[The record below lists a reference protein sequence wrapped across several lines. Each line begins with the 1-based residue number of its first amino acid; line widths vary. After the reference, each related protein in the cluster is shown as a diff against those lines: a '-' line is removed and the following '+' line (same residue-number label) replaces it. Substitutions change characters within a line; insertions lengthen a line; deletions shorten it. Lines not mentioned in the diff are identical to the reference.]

1 MFESLQM
8 APPDAILGLNELF
21 HKDPN
26 PDKINLSVGVYRDE
40 SGITPILECVKQAE
54 ARLLTEESSKSY
66 LGMDGLAE
74 FGQLVKE
81 LIFGAE
87 PADQRAVTLQT
98 PGGTGALRVAAD
110 FLRHRVGAERIWVSS
125 PTWANHPSIFKAAG
139 LEVESYSYLASDSLE
154 LDFNALTD
162 SLTQIPA
169 GDVVCL
175 HACCHNPTG
184 VDPSGEQ
191 WEEIA
196 RICKQNKILPLVDFA
211 YQGFGDGLVED
222 TTAINCFMKNG
233 TEMLICSSFSK
244 NFGLYCERIGAL
256 TIVADG
262 ADAAQAALSHAKLAV
277 RTNYSNPPK
286 HGGAIVAM
294 VLGDEQLLASWQHD
308 VAAMRQRIQ
317 EMRSAFVS
325 SMKDRNSSRDF
336 SFIEKQRGMFS
347 YSGLTSL
354 QVDRLREEFSVY
366 AVGSGRINVAGMT
379 PGNMDRLCDAIAA
392 VL

>member
-139 LEVESYSYLASDSLE
+139 LEVESYGYLASDSLE

-162 SLTQIPA
+162 SLTQIPT

-222 TTAINCFMKNG
+222 TTAINCFMQKG

-262 ADAAQAALSHAKLAV
+262 AEAAQAALSHAKLAV

-308 VAAMRQRIQ
+308 VAAMRQRIH

-325 SMKDRNSSRDF
+325 SMNDRNSSRDF

>member
-308 VAAMRQRIQ
+308 VAAMRQRIH

>member
-139 LEVESYSYLASDSLE
+139 LEVESYSYLASDSME

-308 VAAMRQRIQ
+308 VAAMRQRIR

>member
-125 PTWANHPSIFKAAG
+125 PTWANHPSI
-139 LEVESYSYLASDSLE
+139 LSL
-154 LDFNALTD
+154 
-162 SLTQIPA
+162 I
-169 GDVVCL
+169 
-175 HACCHNPTG
+175 H
-184 VDPSGEQ
+184 
-191 WEEIA
+191 I
-196 RICKQNKILPLVDFA
+196 
-211 YQGFGDGLVED
+211 
-222 TTAINCFMKNG
+222 
-233 TEMLICSSFSK
+233 
-244 NFGLYCERIGAL
+244 
-256 TIVADG
+256 
-262 ADAAQAALSHAKLAV
+262 
-277 RTNYSNPPK
+277 
-286 HGGAIVAM
+286 
-294 VLGDEQLLASWQHD
+294 
-308 VAAMRQRIQ
+308 
-317 EMRSAFVS
+317 
-325 SMKDRNSSRDF
+325 
-336 SFIEKQRGMFS
+336 
-347 YSGLTSL
+347 
-354 QVDRLREEFSVY
+354 
-366 AVGSGRINVAGMT
+366 
-379 PGNMDRLCDAIAA
+379 
-392 VL
+392 